1 MGFARQ
7 QIYQLIG
14 IIGYRNEDGR
24 YFQKPAFKGSEVFIQ
39 QQAEALQCFDKCYI
53 GRRLIGTKPEG
64 SVACVL
70 NEHGNVYGKLA
81 EMVNAIT
88 TSQLPYQSVLKSQP
102 LDLIHA
108 HFAIDGLYA
117 LKLAQKKGIP
127 LVTTLHGFDVTV
139 SNKDLLAS
147 RSPAW
152 INYLLHQHKVKS
164 QGDKFICV
172 SDFIARQALQHGFPE
187 SKIIQHYIGIDVNKY
202 QPRAKEDD
210 QGIILHVARL
220 VEKKGTAVLINA
232 VKQVKLLNPDVKLVI
247 IGEGPLLDGLKA
259 QVTSLG
265 LDQTV
270 TFTGALPHV
279 DVMAWMRKA
288 SMLVL
293 PSITAKTGD
302 AEGLGMVLLEAAVT
316 GVPVIGTQHGGIPE
330 AIIDEQTGFL
340 VKERDDKQLAE
351 RISFLMKDEHKRFE
365 MGKNARIFISEKFNL
380 SKQTIKLE
388 KIYQELIHG

>member
-1 MGFARQ
+1 M
-7 QIYQLIG
+7 
-14 IIGYRNEDGR
+14 
-24 YFQKPAFKGSEVFIQ
+24 
-39 QQAEALQCFDKCYI
+39 
-53 GRRLIGTKPEG
+53 
-64 SVACVL
+64 
-70 NEHGNVYGKLA
+70 
-81 EMVNAIT
+81 
-88 TSQLPYQSVLKSQP
+88 
-102 LDLIHA
+102 
-108 HFAIDGLYA
+108 
-117 LKLAQKKGIP
+117 
-127 LVTTLHGFDVTV
+127 
-139 SNKDLLAS
+139 
-147 RSPAW
+147 
-152 INYLLHQHKVKS
+152 
-164 QGDKFICV
+164 
-172 SDFIARQALQHGFPE
+172 
-187 SKIIQHYIGIDVNKY
+187 NKY

>member
-1 MGFARQ
+1 M
-7 QIYQLIG
+7 
-14 IIGYRNEDGR
+14 
-24 YFQKPAFKGSEVFIQ
+24 
-39 QQAEALQCFDKCYI
+39 
-53 GRRLIGTKPEG
+53 
-64 SVACVL
+64 
-70 NEHGNVYGKLA
+70 
-81 EMVNAIT
+81 
-88 TSQLPYQSVLKSQP
+88 
-102 LDLIHA
+102 
-108 HFAIDGLYA
+108 
-117 LKLAQKKGIP
+117 
-127 LVTTLHGFDVTV
+127 
-139 SNKDLLAS
+139 
-147 RSPAW
+147 
-152 INYLLHQHKVKS
+152 
-164 QGDKFICV
+164 
-172 SDFIARQALQHGFPE
+172 
-187 SKIIQHYIGIDVNKY
+187 NKY

-365 MGKNARIFISEKFNL
+365 MGKNARIFISENL
-380 SKQTIKLE
+380 ICPNKP
-388 KIYQELIHG
+388 

>member
-1 MGFARQ
+1 MKTVGIFRN
-7 QIYQLIG
+7 QL
-14 IIGYRNEDGR
+14 
-24 YFQKPAFKGSEVFIQ
+24 FKGSEVFIQ

-139 SNKDLLAS
+139 SNKDLLAP

>member
-1 MGFARQ
+1 MKTVGIFRN
-7 QIYQLIG
+7 QL
-14 IIGYRNEDGR
+14 
-24 YFQKPAFKGSEVFIQ
+24 FKGSEVFIQ

-81 EMVNAIT
+81 EIVNAIT

-164 QGDKFICV
+164 HGDKFICV

>member
-1 MGFARQ
+1 MKTVGIFRN
-7 QIYQLIG
+7 QL
-14 IIGYRNEDGR
+14 
-24 YFQKPAFKGSEVFIQ
+24 FKGSEVFIQ

-117 LKLAQKKGIP
+117 LKLAQKKDIP

-340 VKERDDKQLAE
+340 VKERDDKQLAD
-351 RISFLMKDEHKRFE
+351 RISYLSNNENIRFI
-365 MGKNARIFISEKFNL
+365 MGTNAREFVNQKFNL
-380 SKQTIKLE
+380 SQQTTKLE
-388 KIYQELIHG
+388 NIYQKLL

>member
-1 MGFARQ
+1 MKTVGIFRN
-7 QIYQLIG
+7 QL
-14 IIGYRNEDGR
+14 
-24 YFQKPAFKGSEVFIQ
+24 FKGSEVFIQ

-340 VKERDDKQLAE
+340 VKERDDKQLAD
-351 RISFLMKDEHKRFE
+351 RISYLSNNENIRFI
-365 MGKNARIFISEKFNL
+365 MGTNAREFVNQKFNL
-380 SKQTIKLE
+380 SQQTTKLE
-388 KIYQELIHG
+388 NIYQKLL